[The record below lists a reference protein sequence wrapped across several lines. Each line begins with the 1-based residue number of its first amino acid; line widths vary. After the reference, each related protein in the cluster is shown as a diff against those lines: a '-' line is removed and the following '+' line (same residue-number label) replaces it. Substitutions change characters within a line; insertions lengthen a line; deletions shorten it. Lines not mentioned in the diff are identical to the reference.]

1 MEDFEK
7 REALVKSYEGQIRYL
22 HKRIEKNAR
31 DKAKHRRVKRD
42 PDKDTAKCKWMIEEW
57 QKRIDAC
64 KNGESLVFLG
74 KRLGWKGHETEKEVI
89 E

>member
-7 REALVKSYEGQIRYL
+7 REALVKGYEGQIRYL

-31 DKAKHRRVKRD
+31 NKAKHRRTKRD
-42 PDKDTAKCKWMIEEW
+42 PDKDTAKCEWMIKEW

-64 KNGESLVFLG
+64 KNGEPLDFLG
-74 KRLGWKGHETEKEVI
+74 KKLGWKGYETEKEVVK
-89 E
+89 